1 MVKMANKNIEIEIRF
16 PLHNPGEV
24 VGFLN
29 KNAKLISKDVF
40 QKDTY
45 FTPVHR
51 NFINIIYPFEW
62 LRLRETAKGS
72 SLDYKHFYPENVK
85 KTDYCDEFQ
94 TGVGDADALRKI
106 LTSLDFREVIVVE
119 KSRSCWLYKEVEV
132 AIDDVKGLGPFIE
145 LEAQMHYDDPK
156 KGKEY
161 LHSILNQL
169 NAKVGE
175 ENIRGYAYHTLKKNG
190 HKFGE

>member
-1 MVKMANKNIEIEIRF
+1 MANKDIEIEIKF
-16 PLHNPGEV
+16 PLHNPEEV

-51 NFINIIYPFEW
+51 NFINKAYPFEW

-72 SLDYKHFYPENVK
+72 SLDYKHFYPENAK

-94 TGVGDADALRKI
+94 TGVSDVDSLKKI
-106 LTSLDFREVIVVE
+106 AENLDFKEIIIVDKKRSLWLFKDVE
-119 KSRSCWLYKEVEV
+119 I
-132 AIDDVKGLGPFIE
+132 AIDDVKGLGSFIE
-145 LEAQMHYDDPK
+145 LEARKEYKDPK
-156 KGKEY
+156 DGKRY
-161 LHSILNQL
+161 LYELL
-169 NAKVGE
+169 GRLKAKVGE
-175 ENIRGYAYHTLKKNG
+175 EDLRGYPFRVLEKQG
-190 HKFGE
+190 HKFG